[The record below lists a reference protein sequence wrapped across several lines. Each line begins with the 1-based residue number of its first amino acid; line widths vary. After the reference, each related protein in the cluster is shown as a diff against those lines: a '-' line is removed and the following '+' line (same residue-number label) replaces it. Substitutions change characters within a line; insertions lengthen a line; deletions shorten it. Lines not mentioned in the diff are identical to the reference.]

1 MSEHISWKKPTHIC
15 SLTQTFLGRVNQAYT
30 SQPSLRSK
38 RFRLVSEHRKTDERD
53 SRFWPREKW
62 NESKKMKEG
71 GGGGERRKKKAKQFI
86 GQLSQLMRV
95 PNVGEQTQAWQ
106 TQVGGF
112 QNLEVFIP
120 AFPSF
125 LPHPLPAVLLT
136 PFFARSLTLVPR
148 SLLLNC
154 TETLAT

>member
-1 MSEHISWKKPTHIC
+1 M
-15 SLTQTFLGRVNQAYT
+15 GRVNQAYT

-62 NESKKMKEG
+62 NESKNMKEG
-71 GGGGERRKKKAKQFI
+71 EREGKKEKKAKQFI
-86 GQLSQLMRV
+86 GQLSQLMTV
-95 PNVGEQTQAWQ
+95 SNVGVQTKAWQ

-112 QNLEVFIP
+112 QNLEVCMP

-125 LPHPLPAVLLT
+125 LSSPPT
-136 PFFARSLTLVPR
+136 PRCFTCTIFRTVFDSRPSFFAPKLHGNACYVGCSW
-148 SLLLNC
+148 
-154 TETLAT
+154 